1 MNIHVYKNILHQ
13 DITNDYVKL
22 RLKENTPKS
31 CQWS

>member
-1 MNIHVYKNILHQ
+1 MYIKNILHQ
-13 DITNDYVKL
+13 DITNDYMKL